1 MRVANLSVSCTRRM
15 EDVAHHALA
24 QLLLP
29 LHPAG
34 RAALGPCAACPRHST
49 LALARSASHRSEDLT
64 HRYQAGRFGGASSEC
79 SSATAGTAPLAAAAM
94 LLPLPLCGISWAKG
108 PWAVE
113 SAAWVLKRR

>member
-34 RAALGPCAACPRHST
+34 RAALHAR
-49 LALARSASHRSEDLT
+49 LAHVPPARGI
-64 HRYQAGRFGGASSEC
+64 Q
-79 SSATAGTAPLAAAAM
+79 
-94 LLPLPLCGISWAKG
+94 PLPWRARPLT
-108 PWAVE
+108 
-113 SAAWVLKRR
+113 AARI